1 MNNAEKILAE
11 LGLIY
16 PISKPDFDN
25 LVKAYCDMIQGYIL
39 EDDSLVTEGYVKK
52 RYSIKPRIE
61 ISIEYMEDYDS
72 AFNRNKI
79 LKKKGGKS

>member
-1 MNNAEKILAE
+1 
-11 LGLIY
+11 
-16 PISKPDFDN
+16 
-25 LVKAYCDMIQGYIL
+25 MIQGYIL